1 VFQNLAV
8 KKKLIGIILLVSVL
22 SLIIGFSLVVLYEL
36 RAAKVKFIDDVRF
49 HAKLTGEYC
58 REALISQDSESLEA
72 ALSKFRAI
80 PYITDSVI
88 FDSEDKPLAVYSH
101 SGDRFVPPAPVQIKP
116 YEYSNGYLSV
126 ILPIVDKDLTY
137 GKIFVR
143 ASATEV
149 NKKFIPFLIS
159 IILLFGGLTVL
170 VFFLAQ
176 MLQNIISKPV
186 IDMVSATKKI
196 SGQSE
201 SGAKVKKKSKNELKI
216 LRQRIGYLL
225 EQVDI
230 REMNIDKVEKAQKNV
245 LELEKNVEIY
255 RERFEN
261 TAYSIAVFEAV
272 EKGQDFIIKDF
283 NSTAEKLERIHRAD
297 LVGKLVT
304 VVFPGVR
311 SSGLLD
317 TFQKVWQ
324 NDTVEYIPFSRLR
337 DDDKAGWREFYISKL
352 PSGEISVAFRDVTE
366 LRLAE
371 EALKK
376 KNEEE
381 QIKLR
386 EEQKT
391 REEQKS
397 KEFTKTA
404 PKEALNNE
412 LEGLFS
418 IIANNL
424 GKPLNGIS
432 EFSMSLLQNYA
443 DKVDDEGKNQL
454 IQIRAASHRMNQ
466 LFKEIEQLTR
476 LSIVELKLEQVDLSA
491 LVSKKSVELKE
502 GNPDRKADFVIK
514 KGVKVRGDPRLL
526 GLVIDNLLTNA
537 WIYSSKKPK
546 IKIEFG
552 IKEKKKIKEFFIKD
566 NGVGFEMKDV
576 EVMFRPFKKL
586 YPDEWFPGTGMG
598 LAIAR
603 RIIHKHGGIIRA
615 EGKPGKGAAFYFTL
629 GT

>member
-1 VFQNLAV
+1 MFQNLMI
-8 KKKLIGIILLVSVL
+8 KKKLTGIILLVSIL
-22 SLIIGFSLVVLYEL
+22 SLIIGFSLVILYEL

-49 HAKLTGEYC
+49 HAKLAGEYC
-58 REALISQDSESLEA
+58 REALISKDSESLEA

-80 PYITDSVI
+80 PYITESVI
-88 FDSEDKPLAVYSH
+88 FDSKGKPLAVFSH
-101 SGDRFVPPAPVQIKP
+101 SGERFVPPAPVQIKP
-116 YEYSNGYLSV
+116 YKYSNGYLSV
-126 ILPIVDKDLTY
+126 ILPIADKDLTY

-143 ASATEV
+143 ASANEV

-159 IILLFGGLTVL
+159 VILLFGGLAVL
-170 VFFLAQ
+170 AFFLAQ

-196 SGQSE
+196 SGPSE
-201 SGAKVKKKSKNELKI
+201 SGLKGKKRNKNELKV
-216 LRQRIGYLL
+216 LRQRLGYLL

-230 REMNIDKVEKAQKNV
+230 REMNIDKLDKAQKNV
-245 LELEKNVEIY
+245 LALEKNVELY
-255 RERFEN
+255 QERFEN
-261 TAYSIAVFEAV
+261 IAYGIAVLEAG

-324 NDTVEYIPFSRLR
+324 NDTVEYIPFSRFQE
-337 DDDKAGWREFYISKL
+337 DDKAGWREFFISKL
-352 PSGEISVAFRDVTE
+352 PSGEISAAFRDVTE
-366 LRLAE
+366 EKLAE

-376 KNEEE
+376 ENEEE

-397 KEFTKTA
+397 KEFNKTA

-418 IIANNL
+418 IVANNL
-424 GKPLNGIS
+424 GEPLNGIS

-476 LSIVELKLEQVDLSA
+476 LSFVELKLEQVDLSA
-491 LVSKKSVELKE
+491 LVSEKSVELKE

-576 EVMFRPFKKL
+576 ELMFRPFKKL
-586 YPDEWFPGTGMG
+586 NPDELYPGTGMG
-598 LAIAR
+598 LAIVR

-615 EGKPGKGAAFYFTL
+615 EGKPGKGAVFYFTL

>member
-1 VFQNLAV
+1 VFQNLMI
-8 KKKLIGIILLVSVL
+8 KKKLTGIILLVSIL
-22 SLIIGFSLVVLYEL
+22 SLIIGFSLVILYEL

-49 HAKLTGEYC
+49 HAKLAGEYC
-58 REALISQDSESLEA
+58 REALISKDSESLEA

-80 PYITDSVI
+80 PYITESVI
-88 FDSEDKPLAVYSH
+88 FDSKGKPLAVFSH
-101 SGDRFVPPAPVQIKP
+101 SGERFVPPAPVQIKP
-116 YEYSNGYLSV
+116 YKYSNGYLSV
-126 ILPIVDKDLTY
+126 ILPIADKDLTY

-143 ASATEV
+143 ASANEV

-159 IILLFGGLTVL
+159 VILLFGGLAVL
-170 VFFLAQ
+170 AFFLAQ

-196 SGQSE
+196 SGPSE
-201 SGAKVKKKSKNELKI
+201 SGLKGKKRNKNELKV
-216 LRQRIGYLL
+216 LRQRLGYLL

-230 REMNIDKVEKAQKNV
+230 REMNIDKLDKAQKNV
-245 LELEKNVEIY
+245 LALEKNVELY
-255 RERFEN
+255 QERFEN
-261 TAYSIAVFEAV
+261 IAYGIAVLEAG

-324 NDTVEYIPFSRLR
+324 NDTVEYIPFSRFQE
-337 DDDKAGWREFYISKL
+337 DDKAGWREFFISKL
-352 PSGEISVAFRDVTE
+352 PSGEISAAFRDVTE
-366 LRLAE
+366 EKLAE

-376 KNEEE
+376 ENEEE

-397 KEFTKTA
+397 KEFNKTA

-418 IIANNL
+418 IVANNL
-424 GKPLNGIS
+424 GEPLNGIS

-476 LSIVELKLEQVDLSA
+476 LSFVELKLEQVDLSA
-491 LVSKKSVELKE
+491 LVSEKSVELKE

-514 KGVKVRGDPRLL
+514 KGVTVRADARLL

-552 IKEKKKIKEFFIKD
+552 IKEKKIIKEFFIKD

-576 EVMFRPFKKL
+576 ELMFRPFKKL
-586 YPDEWFPGTGMG
+586 NPDELYPGTGMG
-598 LAIAR
+598 LAIVR

-615 EGKPGKGAAFYFTL
+615 EGKPGKGAVFYFTL

>member
-1 VFQNLAV
+1 VFQNLTI

-36 RAAKVKFIDDVRF
+36 RAAKVKFVDDIRF
-49 HAKLTGEYC
+49 HARLTGEYC
-58 REALISQDSESLEA
+58 REALISKDKESLEA
-72 ALSKFRAI
+72 ALSKFCAI

-88 FDSEDKPLAVYSH
+88 FDSEGKPLAVYSH
-101 SGDRFVPPAPVQIKP
+101 PGDGFVPPALVQIKP
-116 YEYSNGYLSV
+116 YEYSKGYLSV

-143 ASATEV
+143 ASANEV

-159 IILLFGGLTVL
+159 IILLFGGLAVL

-186 IDMVSATKKI
+186 MDMVSATKKI
-196 SGQSE
+196 SGPSE
-201 SGAKVKKKSKNELKI
+201 SGAKVKKRGKNELKV
-216 LRQRIGYLL
+216 LRQRLGYLL

-245 LELEKNVEIY
+245 LELEKSVDLY

-261 TAYSIAVFEAV
+261 IAYGIAVFEAV

-283 NSTAEKLERIHRAD
+283 NSTAEKLEMIHRAD
-297 LVGKLVT
+297 LIGMRVT
-304 VVFPGVR
+304 AVFPGVR
-311 SSGLLD
+311 SSGLID
-317 TFQKVWQ
+317 VFQKVWQ
-324 NDTVEYIPFSRLR
+324 NDTVEYIPFSRFR
-337 DDDKAGWREFYISKL
+337 DDDKAGWREFFISKL
-352 PSGEISVAFRDVTE
+352 PSGEISAAFRDVTE
-366 LRLAE
+366 QKLAE

-376 KNEEE
+376 ENEEE

-397 KEFTKTA
+397 KEFNKTA

-412 LEGLFS
+412 LEGLFFTV
-418 IIANNL
+418 ANNL
-424 GKPLNGIS
+424 GEPLNGIS

-476 LSIVELKLEQVDLSA
+476 LSFVELKLGQVDLSA

-514 KGVKVRGDPRLL
+514 EGVNVRGDARLL

-552 IKEKKKIKEFFIKD
+552 IKENKKIKEFFIKD
-566 NGVGFEMKDV
+566 NGVGFEMKHV
-576 EVMFRPFKKL
+576 EAMFRPFKKL
-586 YPDEWFPGTGMG
+586 NPDELYPGTGMG
-598 LAIAR
+598 LAIVR

-615 EGKPGKGAAFYFTL
+615 EGKPGKGAVFYFTL

>member
-1 VFQNLAV
+1 MFQNLAI

-58 REALISQDSESLEA
+58 REALISKDSQSLET

-88 FDSEDKPLAVYSH
+88 FDSEGKPLAVYSH
-101 SGDRFVPPAPVQIKP
+101 SGDEFVPPTPAQIKP

-201 SGAKVKKKSKNELKI
+201 SGAKVKKKSKNELKV

-230 REMNIDKVEKAQKNV
+230 REMNIDKAEKAQKNV
-245 LELEKNVEIY
+245 LELEKSVDLY

-261 TAYSIAVFEAV
+261 IAYSIAVFEAV

-283 NSTAEKLERIHRAD
+283 NNTAEKLERIHRAD
-297 LVGKLVT
+297 LIGKLVT
-304 VVFPGVR
+304 AVFPGVR
-311 SSGLLD
+311 SSGLINA
-317 TFQKVWQ
+317 FQKVWQ
-324 NDTVEYIPFSRLR
+324 ND
-337 DDDKAGWREFYISKL
+337 K
-352 PSGEISVAFRDVTE
+352 
-366 LRLAE
+366 E
-371 EALKK
+371 E
-376 KNEEE
+376 
-381 QIKLR
+381 
-386 EEQKT
+386 
-391 REEQKS
+391 
-397 KEFTKTA
+397 
-404 PKEALNNE
+404 
-412 LEGLFS
+412 
-418 IIANNL
+418 
-424 GKPLNGIS
+424 
-432 EFSMSLLQNYA
+432 
-443 DKVDDEGKNQL
+443 
-454 IQIRAASHRMNQ
+454 
-466 LFKEIEQLTR
+466 
-476 LSIVELKLEQVDLSA
+476 
-491 LVSKKSVELKE
+491 
-502 GNPDRKADFVIK
+502 
-514 KGVKVRGDPRLL
+514 
-526 GLVIDNLLTNA
+526 
-537 WIYSSKKPK
+537 
-546 IKIEFG
+546 
-552 IKEKKKIKEFFIKD
+552 
-566 NGVGFEMKDV
+566 
-576 EVMFRPFKKL
+576 
-586 YPDEWFPGTGMG
+586 
-598 LAIAR
+598 
-603 RIIHKHGGIIRA
+603 
-615 EGKPGKGAAFYFTL
+615 
-629 GT
+629 

>member
-1 VFQNLAV
+1 VFQNLTI
-8 KKKLIGIILLVSVL
+8 KKKLIGIILLVSAL

-58 REALISQDSESLEA
+58 REALISKDRESLEA

-88 FDSEDKPLAVYSH
+88 FDSEGKPLAVYSH
-101 SGDRFVPPAPVQIKP
+101 SGDGFVPPALVQIKP

-126 ILPIVDKDLTY
+126 ILPIVDEDLTY

-143 ASATEV
+143 ASANEV

-159 IILLFGGLTVL
+159 IILLFGGLVVL

-196 SGQSE
+196 SGQGE
-201 SGAKVKKKSKNELKI
+201 SDTKVKKKSKNELKV
-216 LRQRIGYLL
+216 LRQRLGYLL

-245 LELEKNVEIY
+245 LELEKSVDLY

-261 TAYSIAVFEAV
+261 IAYGIAVFEAV

-283 NSTAEKLERIHRAD
+283 NSTAEKLEMIHRAD
-297 LVGKLVT
+297 LIGMRVT
-304 VVFPGVR
+304 AVFPGVR
-311 SSGLLD
+311 SSGLID
-317 TFQKVWQ
+317 VFQKVWQ
-324 NDTVEYIPFSRLR
+324 NDTVEYIPFSRFR

-366 LRLAE
+366 QKLAE

-391 REEQKS
+391 REEQK
-397 KEFTKTA
+397 
-404 PKEALNNE
+404 
-412 LEGLFS
+412 

-476 LSIVELKLEQVDLSA
+476 LSFVELKLEQVDLSA

-566 NGVGFEMKDV
+566 NGVGFEMRDV

-586 YPDEWFPGTGMG
+586 NPDVLYPSTGMG
-598 LAIAR
+598 LAIVR

-615 EGKPGKGAAFYFTL
+615 EGKPGKGAVFYFTL